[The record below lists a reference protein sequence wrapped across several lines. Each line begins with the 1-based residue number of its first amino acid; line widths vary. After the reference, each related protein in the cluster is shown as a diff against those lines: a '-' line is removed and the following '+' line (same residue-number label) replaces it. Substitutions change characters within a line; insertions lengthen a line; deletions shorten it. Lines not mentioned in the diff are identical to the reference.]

1 MTLKNVITEQ
11 KGQIGYVTLN
21 RVERHNSLVPEFVEE
36 IRNAVADFAS
46 NEQIRAI
53 ILKANGRTFS
63 TGGDVG
69 AFYENRAQTRSY
81 SERVVG
87 GLNALI
93 MTMIDCPVPIICAVH
108 GILTGGSIGLVLAA
122 DIVLVS
128 PKTTFT
134 PYYST
139 VGYSPDGGWAVLMK
153 HLIGA
158 KRTARVLMTDTPITA
173 EQAVEWGIA
182 TEICEQ
188 GEIIAK
194 AEQIAERI
202 ISLKRGSIAKA
213 KQLLWDRQA
222 VVSDLNREYELF
234 LAQICSEEGQNGM
247 AEFLNNLKK

>member
-1 MTLKNVITEQ
+1 MRYVITGQ

-21 RVERHNSLVPEFVEE
+21 RVERHNSLIPEFIEE
-36 IRNAVADFAS
+36 IRSAIADFGR
-46 NEQIRAI
+46 NDQIRVI

-93 MTMIDCPVPIICAVH
+93 MTMIDCPVPIISAVH
-108 GILTGGSIGLVLAA
+108 GMLTGGSIGMVLAA

-153 HLIGA
+153 HLIGV
-158 KRTARVLMTDTPITA
+158 KRTAKVLMTDTPITA

-188 GEIIAK
+188 SDIINK

-202 ISLKRGSIAKA
+202 ISMKRGSISNAKH
-213 KQLLWDRQA
+213 LLWDRQT
-222 VVSDLNREYELF
+222 VVSDLDREYELF
-234 LAQICSEEGQNGM
+234 LSQISSEEGQKGM
-247 AEFLNNLKK
+247 AEFLNK